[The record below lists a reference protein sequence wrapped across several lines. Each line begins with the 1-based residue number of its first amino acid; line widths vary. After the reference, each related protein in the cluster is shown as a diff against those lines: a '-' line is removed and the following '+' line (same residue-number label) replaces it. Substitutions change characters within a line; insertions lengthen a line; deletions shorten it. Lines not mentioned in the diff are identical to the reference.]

1 MKENITYEDLVVT
14 ARQLGLSVSQEQGG
28 YRVMRSFEHAFPAAS
43 GLPAESKR
51 ACGAFILGVRWGRE
65 HTK

>member
-28 YRVMRSFEHAFPAAS
+28 YRVMRGFENIFPAAR
-43 GLPAESKR
+43 GLPAQSKR
-51 ACGAFILGVRWGRE
+51 ACGGFLLGVRWGRE
-65 HTK
+65 NK